1 VNNSF
6 NSDAIKNTLD
16 LQYLQ
21 FANDILQHGKE
32 SGDRTGTGT
41 KKVFGRMLHHDMNQ
55 GFPLLT
61 SKEVHFKS
69 VLTELLWFLS
79 GVTNIKPLVDQKN
92 YIWVGDC
99 YKRYCQYIDQS
110 TNIEDQTYMV
120 LQTTSLGL
128 NIGPIAM
135 TDKGP
140 QATESYRKM
149 TREEFIDMIKAAP
162 KNYNDYIDQDIYSSI
177 EAWKSDFVLKFG
189 ELGPVYGAMWT
200 NWDGINQI
208 ENAIETLKNN
218 PNSRR
223 ILVSAWNPSYV
234 DKVVLPPCHYSFQF
248 VTSELSEDERIKL
261 YMDQG
266 YNLDRYR
273 NEAGYIDS
281 NSIQLKL
288 EEANIPTRSLNLMF
302 NMRSIDLALGLPF
315 NIASYGLLLM
325 MVAQQVN
332 MMPNQLVAS
341 LGDLH
346 IYLNQ
351 QEGMKQQLTSET
363 FNLPKITINKA
374 KSIFD
379 YKVEDFKVEN
389 YQNAGKISM
398 PLSN

>member
-1 VNNSF
+1 MTDSQNN
-6 NSDAIKNTLD
+6 LD
-16 LQYLQ
+16 KQYLN
-21 FANDILQHGKE
+21 FADDILKNGKT

-41 KKVFGRMLHHDMNQ
+41 KKVFGRMLHHNMNE

-99 YKRYCQYIDQS
+99 YKRYCQYIDAS
-110 TNIEDQTYMV
+110 TRAEDQVYMV
-120 LQTTSLGL
+120 LDK
-128 NIGPIAM
+128 NA
-135 TDKGP
+135 TDAQGI
-140 QATESYRKM
+140 EVYRKM
-149 TREEFIDMIKAAP
+149 TREEFIDMIKSAP
-162 KNYNDYIDQDIYSSI
+162 TNYAEYTEKDIFESL
-177 EAWKSDFVLKFG
+177 EGWKADFTLTFG
-189 ELGPVYGAMWT
+189 ELGPVYGSMWT

-208 ENAIETLKNN
+208 ENAIHTLKTN

-223 ILVSAWNPSYV
+223 ILISAWNPTYV
-234 DKVVLPPCHYSFQF
+234 DKVVLPPCHYAFQF
-248 VTSELSEDERIKL
+248 VTEEITQEERIQI
-261 YMDQG
+261 YINNG
-266 YNLDRYR
+266 YNSDRLR
-273 NEAGYIDS
+273 NDAGYIGGDAMDV
-281 NSIQLKL
+281 QLSK
-288 EEANIPTRSLNLMF
+288 ADIPKHKLNLMF

-325 MVAQQVN
+325 LFAQQTN
-332 MMPNQLVAS
+332 MIPNTLVAS

-351 QEGMKQQLTSET
+351 QEGMQKQTYESET
-363 FNLPKITINKA
+363 FPLPTVTINKA

-379 YKVEDFKVEN
+379 YKFEDFKLEN

>member
-1 VNNSF
+1 MTDCKNN
-6 NSDAIKNTLD
+6 LD
-16 LQYLQ
+16 KQYLQ
-21 FANDILQHGKE
+21 FADDILKNGKI

-41 KKVFGRMLHHDMNQ
+41 KKVFGRMLHHNMSE

-69 VLTELLWFLS
+69 VLTELLWFVS

-99 YKRYCQYIDQS
+99 YKRYCQYIDNS
-110 TNIEDQTYMV
+110 TRPEDQTYMV
-120 LQTTSLGL
+120 LNRDSLGM

-140 QATESYRKM
+140 QVTESYRKM
-149 TREEFIDMIKAAP
+149 TREEFIDMIKSAP
-162 KNYNDYIDQDIYSSI
+162 QNYNDYSEKDIYSSP
-177 EAWKSDFVLKFG
+177 EAWKSDFVLTFG
-189 ELGPVYGAMWT
+189 ELGPVYGSMWT

-208 ENAIETLKNN
+208 ENAIETLKKN

-223 ILVSAWNPSYV
+223 ILISAWNPTYV
-234 DKVVLPPCHYSFQF
+234 DKVVLPPCHYAFQF
-248 VTSELSEDERIKL
+248 VTEELSFEERMQSYISQGFNIDRLRNNAGFLENSTLEL
-261 YMDQG
+261 YFDK
-266 YNLDRYR
+266 
-273 NEAGYIDS
+273 E
-281 NSIQLKL
+281 
-288 EEANIPTRSLNLMF
+288 NIPKHKLNLMF

-325 MVAQQVN
+325 MFAQQVN
-332 MMPNQLVAS
+332 MIPNTLVAS

-351 QEGMKQQLTSET
+351 QEGMTKQTYESET
-363 FNLPKITINKA
+363 FTLPKVSINKA

-379 YKVEDFKVEN
+379 YKVDDFKLEN